1 MGLRVTTKEIAR
13 VCRVSVGTVDRALNN
28 REGINRDTRERVL
41 AAAAQLGYHP
51 HLLARGLVTG
61 STKTI
66 GVVALTLHNPF
77 FSELVEVIQRK
88 ARSAGYYVFLMLNE
102 FDPQEEQ
109 ASLERLQALNVDGI
123 ILVPVNRGTFFTA
136 YLKRLATPVVTI
148 SNRVSRD
155 VPWVGIDEHA
165 AVRDSARFAM
175 AKGYQKIVFVTQSRG
190 PNIAPLLYVDEERVR
205 GYRDA
210 LREAGWGHPPEIYS
224 DTEITQTIDRNHGV
238 FAART
243 CLLCTCDAVAL
254 DILNMLKK
262 HRVAIPDRVGLMG
275 FDNLDE
281 LKYVSPRLTTVSY
294 PIEAM
299 GELAF
304 DGLME
309 QIAGTPAQSHTLA
322 HEIIPGESV

>member
-1 MGLRVTTKEIAR
+1 VGLRVTTKEIAR

-28 REGINRDTRERVL
+28 RGGINPGTRERIL
-41 AAAAQLGYHP
+41 AAAAQLGYRP

-66 GVVALTLHNPF
+66 GVVALTLRNPF

-123 ILVPVNRGTFFTA
+123 ILAPVNRGTFFTA
-136 YLKRLATPVVTI
+136 YLKRLATPIVTI
-148 SNRVSRD
+148 SNRISRD
-155 VPWVGIDEHA
+155 LPWVGIDEHG

-175 AKGYQKIVFVTQSRG
+175 AKGYERIVFVTQSRE
-190 PNIAPLLYVDEERVR
+190 PASAPLLYVDEERIR

-210 LREAGWGHPPEIYS
+210 LREAGWGFPPEIYS
-224 DTEITQTIDRNHGV
+224 DRELAQMIEQNHGD
-238 FAART
+238 FSTRT

-254 DILNMLKK
+254 DMLNVLKR
-262 HRVAIPDRVGLMG
+262 HRISIPGQVGLMG

-304 DGLME
+304 DNLMA
-309 QIAGTPAQSHTLA
+309 QIAGRPAESRTLQ
-322 HEIIPGESV
+322 HELIPGESV